1 MRIFLIKSYK
11 CCIIRNDINEM
22 ILLKLIKIKNGWF
35 ATIGFLIMESK
46 LKININNFTLITDK
60 NVYYRYIIHK
70 IRTSEATNFS
80 KNVVPDD
87 LEYI

>member
-1 MRIFLIKSYK
+1 
-11 CCIIRNDINEM
+11 M

-35 ATIGFLIMESK
+35 ATIGLLTMESK
-46 LKININNFTLITDK
+46 LKINISNFTLITDK

-70 IRTSEATNFS
+70 IRTSAATNFS

-87 LEYI
+87 IWYI